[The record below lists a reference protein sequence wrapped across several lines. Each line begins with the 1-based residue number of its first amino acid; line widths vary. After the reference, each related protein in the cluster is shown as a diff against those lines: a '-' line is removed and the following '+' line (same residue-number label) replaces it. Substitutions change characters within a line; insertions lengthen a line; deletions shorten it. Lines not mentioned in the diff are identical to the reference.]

1 MVKSQYYN
9 SRKGRRCRG
18 NAASEFAIAL
28 PFLLLLM
35 VGSAELGRMMYSY
48 ITLDKAVRASARYV
62 ADHALD
68 GSTGL
73 ILISADVASSA
84 RNLVVYGAP
93 AIGDGEP
100 LLDGLSGN
108 DVTVQA
114 IDNIHLQVTASYQFT
129 PLFSHIPT
137 FGFTQQ
143 DISLEVTLNSAVT
156 MRALR

>member
-28 PFLLLLM
+28 PFLLMLM
-35 VGSAELGRMMYSY
+35 LGSAELGRMMFSY
-48 ITLDKAVRASARYV
+48 ITLDKAVRGSARYV

-93 AIGDGEP
+93 AIGDEP

>member
-28 PFLLLLM
+28 PFLLMLM
-35 VGSAELGRMMYSY
+35 LGSAELGRMMFSY
-48 ITLDKAVRASARYV
+48 ITLDKAVRGSARYV
-62 ADHALD
+62 ANHALD

-93 AIGDGEP
+93 AIGEP

-114 IDNIHLQVTASYQFT
+114 IDNIHLQVTASYQYT

>member
-28 PFLLLLM
+28 PFLLMLM
-35 VGSAELGRMMYSY
+35 LGSAELGRMMFSY
-48 ITLDKAVRASARYV
+48 ITLDKAVRGSARYV
-62 ADHALD
+62 ANHALD

-93 AIGDGEP
+93 AIGEL

-114 IDNIHLQVTASYQFT
+114 IDNIHLQVTASYQYT